1 MNREEIIEILSKKIK
16 LIRTEKGYTQD
27 RMAEVLGMSKKTLV
41 QIEKERLLAGWSHIV
56 TLVTLFR
63 NSQVLES
70 VLGDSPIE
78 VIETIAH
85 DEMITPKEKTLGG
98 RVWWKEVDFVGD
110 FRLQQNVISQHYRI
124 LDNKDYRWYSSFD
137 REDAVLRLRELGEN
151 KTKSKVE

>member
-1 MNREEIIEILSKKIK
+1 MNKEHVIELLSNKIK

-41 QIEKERLLAGWSHIV
+41 QIEKQRLLASWAHIV

-63 NSQVLES
+63 NSEVLES

-85 DEMITPKEKTLGG
+85 EQLDNPKEKTLGG
-98 RVWWKEVDFVGD
+98 RVWWKEIDFKGD

-124 LDNKDYRWYSSFD
+124 LDNKDRRWYSSFD
-137 REDAVLRLRELGEN
+137 KQDALVRLQELHV
-151 KTKSKVE
+151 KHCAIK